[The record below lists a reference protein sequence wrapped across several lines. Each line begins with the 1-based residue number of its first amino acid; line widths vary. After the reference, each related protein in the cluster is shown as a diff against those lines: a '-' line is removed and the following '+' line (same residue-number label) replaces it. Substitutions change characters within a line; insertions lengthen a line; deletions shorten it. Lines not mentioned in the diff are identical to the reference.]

1 MRESG
6 VNEPVDSKKHYLGR
20 FDNDYAKHLHLN
32 NPTSTNMHELERL
45 NEITNTKNILSNIQ
59 ENIDNDR
66 E

>member
-1 MRESG
+1 
-6 VNEPVDSKKHYLGR
+6 
-20 FDNDYAKHLHLN
+20 
-32 NPTSTNMHELERL
+32 MHKLERL